1 MLESGNEKG
10 ETEMAQRF
18 ENKIVLVT
26 GGASGIG
33 LAAARAFAK
42 EGGKVVIADRN
53 GEGAKAMAAMI
64 EAEGGVASGI
74 GVDVTD
80 FAACQAMVDHTVKTF
95 GGLHIAFNNAG
106 IPAPPSL
113 GFTEIPVTDWDK
125 VMDVNVNGIF
135 YCMKAEVPAMLASG
149 GTSIVNTASTAGR
162 RAAAN
167 MPSYIAS
174 KHAVVGLTK
183 AAGLDLIKHGIR
195 VNAICPGMTATPM
208 MLPLLD
214 DPAMRDAFHAM
225 IPAARVAAPEEIVEG
240 VLFLAS
246 GAASYAVGTLL
257 TLDGG
262 LTLC

>member
-1 MLESGNEKG
+1 
-10 ETEMAQRF
+10 MARRF
-18 ENKIVLVT
+18 EGKVILVT

-42 EGGKVVIADRN
+42 EGGKVVIADLN

-64 EAEGGVASGI
+64 EAQGGIASGI

-80 FAACQAMVDHTVKTF
+80 FAACQAMVNHAVNTY

-106 IPAPPSL
+106 IPSPPVTA
-113 GFTEIPVTDWDK
+113 FTEISVGDWHK
-125 VMDVNVNGIF
+125 VMDINVNGIF
-135 YCMKAEVPAMLASG
+135 YSMKAEVPAMLASG
-149 GTSIVNTASTAGR
+149 GTAIINTASTAGI
-162 RAAAN
+162 RAAPN

-174 KHAVVGLTK
+174 KHAVVGLTR

-195 VNAICPGMTATPM
+195 VNAVCPGMVATPM
-208 MLPLLD
+208 MLPLLED
-214 DPAMRDAFHAM
+214 VQMRDALQAM
-225 IPAARVAAPEEIVEG
+225 IPFGRLGSPGEIAEG

-246 GAASYAVGTLL
+246 DAARYAVGALL

-262 LTLC
+262 LTLS

>member
-1 MLESGNEKG
+1 MER
-10 ETEMAQRF
+10 RF
-18 ENKIVLVT
+18 ADKIVLVT

-33 LAAARAFAK
+33 LAAARAFAR
-42 EGGKVVIADRN
+42 EGGKVVIADLN
-53 GEGAKAMAAMI
+53 GNAAKSMAAQI
-64 EAEGGVASGI
+64 EADGGTASGI

-80 FAACQAMVDHTVKTF
+80 FTACQAMVGHAVATY

-106 IPAPPSL
+106 IPSPPSAN
-113 GFTEIPVTDWDK
+113 FTEIAVEDWDR
-125 VMDVNVNGIF
+125 VMDINVNGIF
-135 YCMKAEVPAMLASG
+135 YAMKAEVPAMLASG
-149 GTSIVNTASTAGR
+149 GTAIINTASTAGF
-162 RAAAN
+162 RAAPN

-195 VNAICPGMTATPM
+195 VNAVCPGMTATPM

-214 DPAMRDAFHAM
+214 DPAMRDALYAM
-225 IPAARVAAPEEIVEG
+225 IPIARLAAPEEIVEG

-246 GAASYAVGTLL
+246 GAARYAVGALL

-262 LTLC
+262 LTLA